1 MCPSGS
7 LDLMKNSQRS
17 EDLQAVS
24 EQWHLLMVGL
34 CPAPNGQ
41 GKGKA
46 CVTSL
51 PNVGWLSLSL
61 WQGGLRLVDQDG
73 VHTSHEVL
81 KPEIP
86 THPPASNQ
94 RGVPPTLRMCR
105 CAWVGAP
112 KPEAPPGAP
121 TAGRVGGPGQHATV
135 GWSVRLLPGWTP
147 GLFQQRHVEQGG
159 GKGSGGETEAGRGP
173 ALVSPSQVGQNPD
186 IPVPCWGGC
195 RVSGKELS
203 KASMG

>member
-1 MCPSGS
+1 MCPPGS

-34 CPAPNGQ
+34 CPAPNSQ

-81 KPEIP
+81 EPEIP
-86 THPPASNQ
+86 TPPPAINQ

-105 CAWVGAP
+105 CVWVGAP
-112 KPEAPPGAP
+112 KPEAPPGVPTCRQGGRPWPACKSRLASEVAP
-121 TAGRVGGPGQHATV
+121 WVDARSFPAEACGAGRRER
-135 GWSVRLLPGWTP
+135 VR
-147 GLFQQRHVEQGG
+147 
-159 GKGSGGETEAGRGP
+159 RG
-173 ALVSPSQVGQNPD
+173 N
-186 IPVPCWGGC
+186 
-195 RVSGKELS
+195 
-203 KASMG
+203 